1 MKEVVVRKVKKT
13 DWLSRPHSLLCRP
26 SWKKLLDSYDLQS
39 DDLRMNDP
47 VNHLALA
54 TFHRTRPIKFEKIP
68 RSSLFLSSFF
78 FLLLLQL
85 FVSIT
90 TRRKEAKKKIIM
102 IS

>member
-1 MKEVVVRKVKKT
+1 MKKYQIAMKEVVVRKVKKT

-68 RSSLFLSSFF
+68 RSSLFLSFF
-78 FLLLLQL
+78 FFCFFFFFNCSYQ
-85 FVSIT
+85 
-90 TRRKEAKKKIIM
+90 
-102 IS
+102 